1 MGWEPALLTSGTG
14 WQSPMLAD
22 SLNDPYSAVRYIA
35 NKALLKQPGFDSFK
49 FDFVADEVERI
60 EKQKKAMEIWLN
72 SEKSKNLVPSDT
84 ILLNDQGLRQN
95 KRVQDLISTRNNR
108 PMRLRE

>member
-14 WQSPMLAD
+14 WQSPILAD

-35 NKALLKQPGFDSFK
+35 NKSLLKQPDFGSFN
-49 FDFVADEVERI
+49 FDFVADEVKRL
-60 EKQKKAMEIWLN
+60 EKQKKAMEIWTN
-72 SEKSKNLVPSDT
+72 SNKSNRPIPSDAV
-84 ILLNDQGLRQN
+84 LLDDQGLRQ
-95 KRVQDLISTRNNR
+95 KKKAQDLINSRNNR